1 MNTRLQLAFTK
12 RETSFFSDPEALGC
26 LLHEILELCTGT
38 DEPISLESVHASAV
52 GLGYRGHA
60 TPIRRMLVAKG
71 FLTDAKKGKSFYL
84 HEGNRVAIDHFFHTN
99 EKKFSN
105 TQLSD
110 VEKGHLFHTLGGK
123 GSAVEALLVRVMR
136 FLSILLE
143 ELETVSS
150 VERTMIS
157 DFSKGETDRFL
168 ALEHFNWSKEKFQN
182 LCEEMDT
189 AFEISGEESEEFLE
203 IVKRYTRMYIH
214 LSEIVDTTIVA
225 NDRVKQLAYDTQVI
239 HLLKSLHTFLRW
251 FSSSFLKMEDALS

>member
-1 MNTRLQLAFTK
+1 MDTRLQLTLTTK
-12 RETSFFSDPEALGC
+12 SLSFSSDPEAMGC
-26 LLHEILELCTGT
+26 LLHEILELSTQSEGY
-38 DEPISLESVHASAV
+38 ISVESVYASAT
-52 GLGYRGHA
+52 GLGYRGPMTA
-60 TPIRRMLVAKG
+60 VRRLLVAKG
-71 FLTDAKKGKSFYL
+71 FLTDAEKGKSFCM
-84 HEGNRVAIDHFFHTN
+84 HEGNRAAINHFFHMN

-105 TQLSD
+105 TQLTD
-110 VEKGHLFHTLGGK
+110 VEKGHLFRTMGGK

-157 DFSKGETDRFL
+157 DFSKGETDRLL
-168 ALEHFNWSKEKFQN
+168 ALEHLNWSKEKFQN